1 MTVSAILNAAARPN
15 TISGLNSNPNPNS
28 SSNSNIELHQWSFW
42 VPAVLVVVYA
52 IVLMAAL
59 VGAFFQKDF
68 FNPIVLLPLYS
79 VVAGIEFLLVVFL
92 WKWQEW
98 KANKNVFCFLFIANF
113 FFITALISLTG
124 WMHSVFFLVYLIN
137 IIGAGILL
145 QSEGS
150 FWVAALS
157 SVGFN
162 ISVLLGPDVK
172 SMNFLFFL
180 ALNNVSFFVVSGIAG
195 SLSDELLALGLKLS
209 RASTDLK
216 KLRNINE
223 LVLENMPSAVVAL
236 DHKGVL
242 IPFNSKFSE
251 IIGAEQL
258 DEIFKNNGS
267 FIEEKEIRFQDKLKG
282 ARYLRVKEG
291 KLNEDDILSR
301 VYIIDDVTEIR
312 NYEWQMREQEKLAA
326 VGKLA
331 TGIAHEI
338 RNPLASIS
346 GSVQL
351 LSQQAS
357 QPDDQKLFSIVI
369 KETDRLNDLISEFLD
384 YAKPLPKPTDIV
396 VIKTVLSEVLE
407 LNKYNQRLNQNVQVN
422 LDLVA
427 DGAIYGFRDK
437 LKQAFMNI
445 IINAYQAMDKSTT
458 QILNIKLVEK
468 DLSIVLSIKD
478 SGSGMS
484 PEVQKRLFE
493 PFFTTKS
500 RGTGLGLAVT
510 HRILEAHGA
519 SILVE
524 SEKEKGTEFVIQFSK
539 SVKV

>member
-1 MTVSAILNAAARPN
+1 MQAT
-15 TISGLNSNPNPNS
+15 TKQNPS
-28 SSNSNIELHQWSFW
+28 VELHHWSFW
-42 VPAVLVVVYA
+42 VPAVLVAVYA
-52 IVLMAAL
+52 IVLVAAL
-59 VGAFFQKDF
+59 VGPFFQKEF
-68 FNPIVLLPLYS
+68 FNPTILLPLYS
-79 VVAGIEFLLVVFL
+79 VVAAVEMLLAIFL

-98 KANKNVFCFLFIANF
+98 KENKNIFWILFVANVFFV
-113 FFITALISLTG
+113 TALITLTG
-124 WMHSVFFLVYLIN
+124 SMNSVFFLVYLIN

-162 ISVLLGPDVK
+162 ISVLLGPEVK

-180 ALNNVSFFVVSGIAG
+180 ALNNVSFFVVSAISG
-195 SLSDELLALGLKLS
+195 SLSDELLALGAKLS

-236 DHKGVL
+236 NHQGKM

-251 IIGAEQL
+251 IAGDDAIG
-258 DEIFKNNGS
+258 EILKSSDS
-267 FIEEKEIRFQDKLKG
+267 FVEEREIRFQDKIKG
-282 ARYLRVKEG
+282 RRYLRVKERQ
-291 KLNEDDILSR
+291 LNGDDILSR
-301 VYIIDDVTEIR
+301 VYILDDVTEIR
-312 NYEWQMREQEKLAA
+312 NYEWRMREQEKLAA

-346 GSVQL
+346 GCVQM

-357 QPDDQKLFSIVI
+357 QPEDQKLFNIVI

-384 YAKPLPKPTDIV
+384 YAKPLPKPTDV
-396 VIKTVLSEVLE
+396 VAIKTILNEVLE
-407 LNKYNQRLNQNVQVN
+407 LNKHNQKLNQSVQLT
-422 LDLVA
+422 LDLVV
-427 DGAIYGFRDK
+427 DGKIYGYRDK
-437 LKQAFMNI
+437 LKQAVMNI
-445 IINAYQAMDKSTT
+445 IINAYQAMEKSS
-458 QILNIKLVEK
+458 QPALNIKLMEK
-468 DLSIVLSIKD
+468 DQSIVLSIKD
-478 SGSGMS
+478 SGSGMNQ
-484 PEVQKRLFE
+484 EVQKRLFE

-510 HRILEAHGA
+510 HKILEAHGA

-524 SEKEKGTEFVIQFSK
+524 SEIDKGTEFVIQFSK
-539 SVKV
+539 DVKV

>member
-1 MTVSAILNAAARPN
+1 
-15 TISGLNSNPNPNS
+15 
-28 SSNSNIELHQWSFW
+28 
-42 VPAVLVVVYA
+42 VLVV
-52 IVLMAAL
+52 AL
-59 VGAFFQKDF
+59 IGPFFQKNF
-68 FNPIVLLPLYS
+68 FNPIILLPLYS
-79 VVAGIEFLLVVFL
+79 VIAGVELLLSVFL
-92 WKWQEW
+92 WKWNDW
-98 KANKNVFCFLFIANF
+98 KANKNIFWFLFVANV

-150 FWVAALS
+150 FWIAALS

-162 ISVLLGPDVK
+162 ISVLLGPEVK

-180 ALNNVSFFVVSGIAG
+180 ALNNVSFFIVSAISG
-195 SLSDELLALGLKLS
+195 SLSDELQALGLKLS
-209 RASTDLK
+209 RASTDLR

-236 DHKGVL
+236 DHRGVL
-242 IPFNSKFSE
+242 LPFNSKFSE
-251 IIGAEQL
+251 IIGDGNL
-258 DEIFKNNGS
+258 NEILKNNLS
-267 FIEEKEIRFQDKLKG
+267 FLEEKEIRFQDKLRG
-282 ARYLRVKEG
+282 ARYLRIKER
-291 KLNEDDILSR
+291 KINEDDILSC
-301 VYIIDDVTEIR
+301 VYILDDVTEIR
-312 NYEWQMREQEKLAA
+312 LFESKMREQEKLAA

-357 QPDDQKLFSIVI
+357 LPDDLKLFNIVI

-384 YAKPLPKPTDIV
+384 YAKPLPKPTDV
-396 VIKTVLSEVLE
+396 VSIKTILSEILE
-407 LNKYNQRLNQNVQVN
+407 LSKYNQKLDQNVIVS
-422 LDLVA
+422 LDLEVE
-427 DGAIYGFRDK
+427 GKIYGYQDK
-437 LKQAFMNI
+437 LKQAIMNI
-445 IINAYQAMDKSTT
+445 IINAYQAMDKS
-458 QILNIKLVEK
+458 LEKKLDIKLSEINQA
-468 DLSIVLSIKD
+468 IVLSIKD

-510 HRILEAHGA
+510 HKILEAHGA
-519 SILVE
+519 NMLVE
-524 SEKEKGTEFVIQFSK
+524 SDNEKGTEFVIQFSK
-539 SVKV
+539 GVRI